1 MSDRFP
7 QIPPPVIIE
16 PDYEGTLKRVKT
28 EYKAL
33 TGHYP
38 DTNDPETFLLEEIA
52 FERELLVD
60 DINQTAQQNLLGYA
74 TGDNLDNLG
83 ALTETPRL
91 PAAPAT
97 TSATITLTDDHP
109 DTTIAAGFEVQADD
123 GVTVFATTDDIP
135 ALAGTVSVDTML
147 TATTPGKAGNG
158 LLPGEITTPLTQ
170 NQYIVS
176 VTNTATTQ
184 GGAEKEE
191 DDKYAR
197 RIWLS
202 PSKFSVAGPYDAY
215 EYFARS
221 ASAAISDVS
230 VWSPEPNDISICAVL
245 EGGVVPDA
253 ALLQTILDTC
263 SDVTVRPLGDRVSV
277 VSPTSVNASGRMD
290 IQIYSGSVALAD
302 KIKETAKNRLNIITE
317 RWKGKLGRDIVP
329 EALEAAVQSI
339 GGVYRATTTVEYQR
353 LDQEQFPNVVI
364 TLINVTVVDET
375 EL

>member
-16 PDYEGTLKRVKT
+16 PDYDGTLKRVKT

-38 DTNDPETFLLEEIA
+38 DTNDPETFLLEELA
-52 FERELLVD
+52 HERELVVD
-60 DINQTAQQNLLGYA
+60 DINETAQQNLLGYA

-123 GVTVFATTDDIP
+123 GVTVFATTDDIDVP
-135 ALAGTVSVDTML
+135 AGAVSVDTML
-147 TATTPGKAGNG
+147 TATTPGEDGNKF
-158 LLPGEITTPLTQ
+158 LPGEISTPLTQ
-170 NQYIVS
+170 NPYVIT
-176 VTNTATTQ
+176 VTNTTRAQ
-184 GGAEKEE
+184 GGADTE
-191 DDKYAR
+191 DDDRYAR
-197 RIWLS
+197 RIWLA

-215 EYFARS
+215 EYFTRS

-230 VWSPEPNDISICAVL
+230 VWSPYPNDISICAVL
-245 EGGVVPDA
+245 EGGVVPDD
-253 ALLQTILDTC
+253 ALQQAILDKC
-263 SDVTVRPLGDRVSV
+263 SDKTVRPLGDRVSV
-277 VSPTSVNASGRMD
+277 VTSQPVSATGDMN
-290 IQIYSGSVALAD
+290 IQIYSGAAALAD
-302 KIKETAKNRLNIITE
+302 KIQETAAERMTLITNRW
-317 RWKGKLGRDIVP
+317 RGKLGRDIVP
-329 EALEAAVQSI
+329 EALEAVVQAI
-339 GGVYRATTTVEYQR
+339 GGVYRAQTTVEYQQ
-353 LDQEQFPNVVI
+353 LGQDQFPDVSI
-364 TLINVTVVDET
+364 GQINVTVVDET